1 MKNNNKFL
9 LSYKRL
15 NVLITGTTGFK
26 GAWLAYWLN
35 NLGANITGVSLKP
48 EKDSILFKSLKLE
61 KKIKQYY
68 LDICNYN
75 KINNVIKKVKPDIIF
90 HLAAQSIV
98 SKSFINPLRTLN
110 TNIIGSANILESF
123 RINKIPNL
131 VYITSDKCYLNLDK
145 TSSFKEQDIL
155 GGLDNYS
162 SSKASAE
169 IIFSSYFHSFFKK
182 DNFLKLVS
190 ARAGNVIGGGDMKSN
205 RIIPDIINSY
215 KSKKNIVLRN
225 PRATRPWQHVLEPL
239 SGYLLIGHNL
249 VNRKLKRNL
258 LPNWNFGPELHNCKN
273 VEIITRLFLKRL
285 KVKKLKIRT
294 ESRKKFH
301 ESKFL
306 SLNPIVKVLIGLED
320 SFCIKVT
327 ITEESKPP
335 DKKAPKGTSEI
346 ILFFIELSNIFFKR
360 YSCSFLDKF

>member
-68 LDICNYN
+68 LDIGNYN
-75 KINNVIKKVKPDIIF
+75 NINSVIKKVKPDIIF

-98 SKSFINPLRTLN
+98 SKSFTNPLQTLN
-110 TNIIGSANILESF
+110 TNIIGSANVLESF
-123 RINKIPNL
+123 RVNKIPNL
-131 VYITSDKCYLNLDK
+131 VYITSDKCYLNLDR

-155 GGLDNYS
+155 GGIDNYS

-182 DNFLKLVS
+182 DNFLKIAS
-190 ARAGNVIGGGDMKSN
+190 ARAGNVIGGGDMKSK
-205 RIIPDIINSY
+205 RIIPDIIKSY
-215 KSKKNIVLRN
+215 NNNKNILLRS
-225 PRATRPWQHVLEPL
+225 PKATRPWQHVLEPL
-239 SGYLLIGHNL
+239 SGYLLIGHKLINK
-249 VNRKLKRNL
+249 KLKTKL
-258 LPNWNFGPELHNCKN
+258 LPSWNFGPELRNCRN
-273 VEIITRLFLKRL
+273 VEFITKLFLKRL
-285 KVKKLKIRT
+285 NKKNLKIKI
-294 ESRKKFH
+294 ENKNKFH

-306 SLNPIVKVLIGLED
+306 SLNISKAKKELNWKPRLNLIQTVNFTVDWYKKYFDKENVESFTDKQIQLFLE
-320 SFCIKVT
+320 
-327 ITEESKPP
+327 
-335 DKKAPKGTSEI
+335 
-346 ILFFIELSNIFFKR
+346 N
-360 YSCSFLDKF
+360 

>member
-9 LSYKRL
+9 LSYKGL

-26 GAWLAYWLN
+26 GAWLTYWLN

-75 KINNVIKKVKPDIIF
+75 KINDVIKKVKPDIIF

-98 SKSFINPLRTLN
+98 SKSFIYPLQTLN

-145 TSSFKEQDIL
+145 TFSFKEQDVL

-182 DNFLKLVS
+182 DNFLRLAS

-205 RIIPDIINSY
+205 RIIPDIIKSYNSN
-215 KSKKNIVLRN
+215 KNIILRN
-225 PRATRPWQHVLEPL
+225 PKATRPWQHVLEPL

-249 VNRKLKRNL
+249 INKKLKRNL
-258 LPNWNFGPELHNCKN
+258 LPSWNFGPELRNCKN
-273 VEIITRLFLKRL
+273 VETITKLFLKRL
-285 KVKKLKIRT
+285 NVKKLKIRT
-294 ESRKKFH
+294 ENKKKFY

-306 SLNPIVKVLIGLED
+306 SLNINKAKKELKWKPRLNLEKTI
-320 SFCIKVT
+320 SFTADWYK
-327 ITEESKPP
+327 KYF
-335 DKKAPKGTSEI
+335 DKADVEKFTDNQI
-346 ILFFIELSNIFFKR
+346 QL
-360 YSCSFLDKF
+360 FLDN